1 MLLGAGSAVAGSV
14 SATSAVSSLSVA
26 QLQPLLQA
34 QPAGVPAGV
43 TAAQVQSLLNQ
54 TPTTVGQAEQV
65 ASLIKSIQ
73 PIGTAASLGPFPMR
87 PTTTPTVAGAATPS
101 IAATTLYYNG
111 LTNTEQFGV
120 SALGITS
127 KAAYISAGVSGF
139 TTYNNDYL
147 ASKGNIVLEDGP
159 EKPVICMTGGTHHY
173 GGEDFY
179 GNTNHPTWYHILHI
193 VTIGEGVNGAC
204 VGINTQ
210 SASFR
215 FASDAYYD
223 CYNDFGFGPAVDR
236 CGTLSTNY
244 GPY

>member
-1 MLLGAGSAVAGSV
+1 MVFGAGAAIAASV
-14 SATSAVSSLSVA
+14 SATAPVSSVSLA
-26 QLQPLLQA
+26 QLAPLLQA
-34 QPAGVPAGV
+34 QPAGVPAGL
-43 TAAQVQSLLNQ
+43 TAAQVQTLLGQ
-54 TPTTVGQAEQV
+54 APTTVGQAEQV
-65 ASLIKSIQ
+65 ASLIKSIA
-73 PIGTAASLGPFPMR
+73 PVGTAASAGPFAIGPATA
-87 PTTTPTVAGAATPS
+87 PATAGAASPS
-101 IAATTLYYNG
+101 VAATTLYYYG

-120 SALGITS
+120 SALGITA

-147 ASKGNIVLEDGP
+147 ASKGNIILADGP
-159 EKPVICMTGGTHHY
+159 EKPVICMTDGKHYY

-215 FASDAYYD
+215 FASNAYYD
-223 CYNDFGFGPAVDR
+223 CYNDFGFGPAVNR
-236 CGTLSTNY
+236 CGTLSTNK